1 MSTCTPHPPTPVVTS
16 LHSDF
21 WFDSLLRPRP
31 EPRLAPPESGV
42 SCAIKRRLDG
52 GLDSEVNGKRGQDIY
67 FMGIIDILQ
76 VSQLRGQLHECM
88 GYVSQF
94 SGVPAHCCCVC
105 TPGLCPA
112 PRVGRRRGVA
122 GQSHHISGSRPRKPF
137 LSVRSYP
144 DGVKVYFF
152 PPQGRTT

>member
-76 VSQLRGQLHECM
+76 VSQLRGQLHYLSENECM

-94 SGVPAHCCCVC
+94 SGVPAHYCCVC
-105 TPGLCPA
+105 TPGMGGCA
-112 PRVGRRRGVA
+112 PPPELGVVEVSQA
-122 GQSHHISGSRPRKPF
+122 S
-137 LSVRSYP
+137 
-144 DGVKVYFF
+144 
-152 PPQGRTT
+152 RTTSPVVDRGNPF